1 MEEIALYKLLRKGEK
16 SMYILIAVIAIII
29 IVAMFVISIYNKL
42 VTLKQRV
49 ANAWAQID
57 VQLKLR
63 IDLIP
68 NFVETVKGYAKHESE
83 TLENV
88 IKARNIASGAVG
100 VDASIDANNQLTG
113 ALKTLFAVT
122 EAYPDLKANE
132 NFLSLQTELGNIENK
147 IALARA
153 IYNDI
158 VMKYNTQLMVFP
170 SNIIAG
176 MFNFKEEKLFEAT
189 AEERI
194 VPTVKF

>member
-1 MEEIALYKLLRKGEK
+1 
-16 SMYILIAVIAIII
+16 MYILIAVIAIII
-29 IVAMFVISIYNKL
+29 IIAMFVINIYNKL

>member
-1 MEEIALYKLLRKGEK
+1 
-16 SMYILIAVIAIII
+16 MYILIAVIAIII
-29 IVAMFVISIYNKL
+29 IVAMFVINIYNKL

-68 NFVETVKGYAKHESE
+68 NVVETVKGYAKHESE

-88 IKARNIASGAVG
+88 IKARNIASGAADI
-100 VDASIDANNQLTG
+100 DASIDANNQLTG
-113 ALKTLFAVT
+113 ALKTLFAVA
-122 EAYPDLKANE
+122 EAYPDLKANQ

-147 IALARA
+147 IALTRA